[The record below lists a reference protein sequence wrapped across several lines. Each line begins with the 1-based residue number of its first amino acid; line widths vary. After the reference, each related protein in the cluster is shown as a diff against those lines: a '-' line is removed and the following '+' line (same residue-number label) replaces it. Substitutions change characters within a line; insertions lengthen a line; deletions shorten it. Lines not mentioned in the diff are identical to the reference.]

1 MNQKLLRLKPMAEDL
16 DVSQRTMHYLVSI
29 GCPCIQVRK
38 LLWFDREKV
47 FAWLEKYERKTK
59 RVPKLKELEVAK

>member
-1 MNQKLLRLKPMAEDL
+1 MAEDL
-16 DVSQRTMHYLVSI
+16 DVCERTMRNLVLL
-29 GCPCIQVRK
+29 GCPRIQVGK

-47 FAWLEKYERKTK
+47 FAWLERYERKGK